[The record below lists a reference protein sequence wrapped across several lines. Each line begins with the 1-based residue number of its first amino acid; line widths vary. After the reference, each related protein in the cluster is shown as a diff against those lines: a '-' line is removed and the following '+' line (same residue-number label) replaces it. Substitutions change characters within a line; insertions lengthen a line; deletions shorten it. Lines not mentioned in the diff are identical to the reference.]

1 MQRSQKSW
9 VISWRESKMKNNFF
23 LQLPFLFLSFLLC
36 FLSCPSARAE
46 DAALQQAQPNPVT
59 LYPQSQCVPLTL
71 EDCFKLA
78 LDVSD
83 TVAIQREA
91 IARAN
96 AQMFIAASEALPE
109 IDYVMTRERQNNPGS
124 VATNGGAAIDPDVQQ
139 RAFTFSQPVF
149 QGFKAVG
156 AISGA
161 GSFKQQQKDTWI
173 RTKELLYQDV
183 AAAFYGVL
191 RYQKEIKITRE
202 IHELLEQRIK
212 ELKEREKIGRS
223 RASEVATA
231 RTGLDSLEA
240 DLAGM
245 KGSLATFQF
254 LLEFLIGMEIQNR
267 KLEDKGDQ
275 DSSTLNLTD
284 CLTKAFSRSDVKA
297 AEQAVKTAWRGIVVA
312 QSGFWPAINLNH
324 TQFVHRE
331 GVYSNV
337 DWDLLL
343 TMTVP
348 LFSGTKTIGQ
358 VKDAVGILKQ
368 QKSSFSLAK
377 RQAVLEIKQ
386 SYDGWRF
393 AREEYL
399 AFRKAVDSATESYK
413 LQSEE
418 YRRSLVSNLDVLAA
432 LQSLNNTRTSENQAF
447 YQMKLDEARIKVAI
461 GEVS

>member
-1 MQRSQKSW
+1 
-9 VISWRESKMKNNFF
+9 MKNS
-23 LQLPFLFLSFLLC
+23 LLVRSASLFLVFSLS
-36 FLSCPSARAE
+36 FLSCPMARAE
-46 DAALQQAQPNPVT
+46 SAAAQAEPKNPIEP
-59 LYPQSQCVPLTL
+59 YAQSEGPPLTL
-71 EDCFKLA
+71 QDCFKLA

-109 IDYVMTRERQNNPGS
+109 IDYVMTRETQNNPGII
-124 VATNGGAAIDPDVQQ
+124 ATGGTLVDSNTKQ
-139 RAFTFSQPVF
+139 RQFTISQPVF

-191 RYQKEIKITRE
+191 RYQKEIGITRE

-212 ELKEREKIGRS
+212 ELEEREKIGRS
-223 RASEVATA
+223 RTSEVATA
-231 RTGLDSLEA
+231 RTSLDSLEA
-240 DLAGM
+240 SLAGL

-254 LLEFLIGMEIQNR
+254 LLEYLIGMEIQNR
-267 KLEDKGDQ
+267 KLDDKWNQ
-275 DSSTLNLTD
+275 DPPTLNLTD
-284 CLTKAFSRSDVKA
+284 YLIKANSRSDVQA
-297 AEQAVKTAWRGIVVA
+297 AEQAVKTAWRGILVA
-312 QSGFWPAINLNH
+312 QSGFWPTANLGY
-324 TQFVHRE
+324 TKFTHRV
-331 GVYSNV
+331 GPFADVN
-337 DWDLLL
+337 WDLLL

-348 LFSGTKTIGQ
+348 LFSGTQTIGQ
-358 VKDAVGILKQ
+358 VKDAVGALKQ
-368 QKSSFSLAK
+368 QKSFFSLAK

-393 AREEYL
+393 SHEEYL
-399 AFRKAVDSATESYK
+399 AFHKAVDAATESYK
-413 LQSEE
+413 LQTEE

-447 YQMKLDEARIKVAI
+447 YQMKLDEARLKVAT
-461 GEVS
+461 GEVL

>member
-1 MQRSQKSW
+1 VASLFA
-9 VISWRESKMKNNFF
+9 VLFF
-23 LQLPFLFLSFLLC
+23 F
-36 FLSCPSARAE
+36 FLSCPVIHAE
-46 DAALQQAQPNPVT
+46 TVAASLKTPAVSPDDEPKM
-59 LYPQSQCVPLTL
+59 PPLTL

-109 IDYVMTRERQNNPGS
+109 INYVMSRETQNNPGIA
-124 VATNGGAAIDPDVQQ
+124 ATSGSIIDPDAKQ
-139 RAFTFSQPVF
+139 RAFTISQPIF

-161 GSFKQQQKDTWI
+161 GSFRQQQKETWI

-191 RYQKEIKITRE
+191 RYQKEIAITRE
-202 IHELLEQRIK
+202 IHEFLEQRIK
-212 ELKEREKIGRS
+212 ELEDREKIGRS

-231 RTGLDSLEA
+231 ETSLASLEA
-240 DLAGM
+240 SLAGL
-245 KGSLATFQF
+245 KDSLATFQF
-254 LLEFLIGMEIQNR
+254 LLEYLIGMEIENR

-275 DSSTLNLTD
+275 NPATLGLAD
-284 CLTKAFSRSDVKA
+284 YLGRASARSDVQA
-297 AEQAVKTAWRGIVVA
+297 AEQAVKTAWRGILVA
-312 QSGFWPAINLNH
+312 QSGFWPAANLGY
-324 TQFVHRE
+324 TKYTHRE
-331 GVYSNV
+331 GPFADVN
-337 DWDLLL
+337 WDLLL

-348 LFSGTKTIGQ
+348 LFSGTQTIGQ
-358 VKDAVGILKQ
+358 VKDAIGVLKQ
-368 QKSSFSLAK
+368 QKFSFSLAK

-393 AREEYL
+393 SREEYL
-399 AFRKAVDSATESYK
+399 AFRKAVEAATESYK
-413 LQSEE
+413 LQTEE
-418 YRRSLVSNLDVLAA
+418 YRRSLVSNLDVLSA

-447 YQMKLDEARIKVAI
+447 YQMKLDEARLRVAT
-461 GEVS
+461 GEVL

>member
-1 MQRSQKSW
+1 M
-9 VISWRESKMKNNFF
+9 VH
-23 LQLPFLFLSFLLC
+23 
-36 FLSCPSARAE
+36 AE
-46 DAALQQAQPNPVT
+46 NAAAQQDQQNSVAP
-59 LYPQSQCVPLTL
+59 YPQSEDIPLTL
-71 EDCFKLA
+71 EDCYKLA
-78 LDVSD
+78 LVVSD

-109 IDYVMTRERQNNPGS
+109 IDFVMTRERQNNPGS
-124 VATNGGAAIDPDVQQ
+124 VATNGGAVIDPDVHQ

-156 AISGA
+156 AITGA
-161 GSFKQQQKDTWI
+161 GSYKQQQKDTWI

-191 RYQKEIKITRE
+191 RYQKEIGITRE
-202 IHELLEQRIK
+202 IHELLEHRIK
-212 ELKEREKIGRS
+212 ELEERVNIGRS
-223 RASEVATA
+223 RESEVATA
-231 RTGLDSLEA
+231 KTSLDSLEA

-267 KLEDKGDQ
+267 KLEDKGGQ
-275 DSSTLNLTD
+275 DPSTLNLMD
-284 CLTKAFSRSDVKA
+284 YLAKVSLRSDVRA
-297 AEQAVKTAWRGIVVA
+297 AEQAVKTAWRGILVA
-312 QSGFWPAINLNH
+312 QSGFWPTVDLNH
-324 TQFVHRE
+324 TQFTHRE
-331 GVYSNV
+331 GPYSDVN
-337 DWDLLL
+337 WDLLL

-358 VKDAVGILKQ
+358 VKDAVGVLKQ

-377 RQAVLEIKQ
+377 RQAGLEIKQ

-393 AREEYL
+393 SREQYL
-399 AFRKAVDSATESYK
+399 AFQKAVDSATESYK

-432 LQSLNNTRTSENQAF
+432 LQSLNNARTSENQAF
-447 YQMKLDEARIKVAI
+447 YQMKLDEARLKVAI

>member
-1 MQRSQKSW
+1 M
-9 VISWRESKMKNNFF
+9 
-23 LQLPFLFLSFLLC
+23 
-36 FLSCPSARAE
+36 ARAE
-46 DAALQQAQPNPVT
+46 NTAAQPAQQSHAAS
-59 LYPQSQCVPLTL
+59 YPQSENIPLTL
-71 EDCFKLA
+71 ADCFKLA

-109 IDYVMTRERQNNPGS
+109 IDFVMTRERQNSPG
-124 VATNGGAAIDPDVQQ
+124 VAAGSGDTVIDPDAQQ
-139 RAFTFSQPVF
+139 RQFTISQPIF

-156 AISGA
+156 AITGA
-161 GSFKQQQKDTWI
+161 GSYKQQQKDTWI

-212 ELKEREKIGRS
+212 ELEEREKIGRS

-231 RTGLDSLEA
+231 KTSLDSLEA
-240 DLAGM
+240 SLAGM

-254 LLEFLIGMEIQNR
+254 LLEYLIGMELQNR
-267 KLEDKGDQ
+267 KLEDKDNQ
-275 DSSTLNLTD
+275 DPSILNLTD
-284 CLTKAFSRSDVKA
+284 YLAKASLRSDVKA
-297 AEQAVKTAWRGIVVA
+297 AEQAVKTAWRGILVA
-312 QSGFWPAINLNH
+312 QSGFWPTVDLNH

-331 GVYSNV
+331 GAYSNV

-358 VKDAVGILKQ
+358 VKDAIGVLRQ
-368 QKSSFSLAK
+368 QKFSFSLAK
-377 RQAVLEIKQ
+377 RQAILEIKQ

-393 AREEYL
+393 SYEEYL
-399 AFRKAVDSATESYK
+399 SFQKAVDSATESYR

-418 YRRSLVSNLDVLAA
+418 YRRSLVNNLDVLAA

-447 YQMKLDEARIKVAI
+447 YQMKLDEARLKVAT
-461 GEVS
+461 GEVL

>member
-1 MQRSQKSW
+1 MAHKFLLRPASW
-9 VISWRESKMKNNFF
+9 
-23 LQLPFLFLSFLLC
+23 FLSFSLC
-36 FLSCPSARAE
+36 FLSGPTARGE
-46 DAALQQAQPNPVT
+46 DAATRSAPKDPIASYSQPE
-59 LYPQSQCVPLTL
+59 SIPLTL

-109 IDYVMTRERQNNPGS
+109 INFVATRETQNNPGI
-124 VATNGGAAIDPDVQQ
+124 VATSGSVIDSNIKQRQFTIQQ
-139 RAFTFSQPVF
+139 PIF

-161 GSFKQQQKDTWI
+161 GSYKQQQKDTWI

-191 RYQKEIKITRE
+191 RYQKEIAITRE

-212 ELKEREKIGRS
+212 ELEEREKIGRS
-223 RASEVATA
+223 RTSEVATA
-231 RTGLDSLEA
+231 RTSLDSLEA

-254 LLEFLIGMEIQNR
+254 LLEYLIGMEIENR
-267 KLEDKGDQ
+267 KLEDKDDQ
-275 DSSTLNLTD
+275 NPSTLSLANYLGM
-284 CLTKAFSRSDVKA
+284 ASSRSDVRA
-297 AEQAVKTAWRGIVVA
+297 AEQAVKTAWRGILVA
-312 QSGFWPAINLNH
+312 QSGFWPTANLGY
-324 TQFVHRE
+324 TKFTHRE
-331 GVYSNV
+331 GPFADSN
-337 DWDLLL
+337 WDLLL

-348 LFSGTKTIGQ
+348 LFSGTQTIGQ

-368 QKSSFSLAK
+368 QKSYFSLAK
-377 RQAVLEIKQ
+377 RQAMLEIKQ

-393 AREEYL
+393 SREEYL
-399 AFRKAVDSATESYK
+399 AFRKAVEAATESYK
-413 LQSEE
+413 LQTEE

-432 LQSLNNTRTSENQAF
+432 LQSLNNARTSANQSF
-447 YQMKLDEARIKVAI
+447 YQMKLNEGRLKVAI
-461 GEVS
+461 GEVL